1 VPAALAEIELREIS
15 HTFASRSGVTHAVT
29 NIDLTVAAG
38 EFVSILGA
46 SGCGKSTLLRIIG
59 GLLEPTF
66 GSALVRGRSTERCRH
81 DKVFA
86 LAPQQPA
93 LLPWRTVRQNA
104 SLLTEVNRDPQQSTD
119 PALVTQL
126 LEEVGLSSAADAYPH
141 ELSGGMQQRVALV
154 RAFALQAPVLLLDEP
169 FAALDEIT
177 RADMRRLL
185 LTLWTHHRST
195 AIFIT
200 HSLAEAALLSD
211 RVVILGGTPGE
222 IVAIEQIE
230 LPRPRS
236 GEVEDSDAFD
246 KQVRRLRAL
255 LRDGAAR

>member
-1 VPAALAEIELREIS
+1 VSVALAEIELRGIS
-15 HTFASRSGVTHAVT
+15 HTFASGRGTTTAVT

-38 EFVSILGA
+38 EFVSVLGP

-59 GLLEPTF
+59 GLIEPTS
-66 GSALVRGRSTERCRH
+66 GAALVRGRSTEQCRH
-81 DKVFA
+81 DKIFA

-104 SLLTEVNRDPQQSTD
+104 SLLTEVNRDAQQPTD
-119 PALVTQL
+119 PDLVTQL
-126 LEEVGLSSAADAYPH
+126 LDEVGLSSAADAYPH
-141 ELSGGMQQRVALV
+141 ELSGGMQQRVALA

-177 RADMRRLL
+177 RAGMRSLL
-185 LTLWTHHRST
+185 LSLWTHHRST

-211 RVVILGGTPGE
+211 RVVILGGSPGE
-222 IVAIEQIE
+222 IVAIEQIT

-236 GEVEDSDAFD
+236 GELEDSDAFD
-246 KQVRRLRAL
+246 QQVRRLRVL
-255 LRDGAAR
+255 LREGSTR